1 MTTLVLAPEALVVA
15 TAGATLLLSGPR
27 RARARAQARRWA
39 PRAVL
44 LALLV
49 ALGLELWLGAQVG
62 TLFNGGF
69 VQDRFALFAK
79 AAVLIALAAGVAAAD
94 WDLERLPGPLP
105 AALLGGFGVMVTAS
119 GAGLFTV
126 WTGTALA
133 VAAAASALAWRPGG
147 VAAAAGLEPPGAAAV
162 RALTAAGTLLMMV
175 ALAFGYVHAV
185 AGGSSFDLVRGALAR
200 APSTLPLALPLLVGL
215 GGLVALLVLAPLG
228 FGAGAE
234 GSPFARGAA
243 AGVGSAG
250 AGVALLKVGGA
261 LAGAAATWSP
271 ALAVAAAGLV
281 LLAGLGA
288 ALAPSPRRAVGLL
301 AVSQLGWVAAAL
313 ATHGQAGL
321 GAGLFLLGAAVVA
334 ATAAPVLLA
343 DIELESGLA
352 GLGARQAA
360 RAAALALAACSLAAV
375 PPLAGFVG
383 VFLVAGALAGAGLYW
398 VVTLALL
405 GSLLAAVGAVRIAF
419 AAFLAEEE
427 EAHRAPVRAPSSRVL
442 PSTFAGAAA
451 VVLTVVL
458 AGYTLLANPI
468 SGLAMQGA
476 AALLG
481 SR

>member
-1 MTTLVLAPEALVVA
+1 VTTLVLAPEALVVA
-15 TAGATLLLSGPR
+15 AAGATLLLSGTR

-39 PRAVL
+39 PRAVV

-62 TLFNGGF
+62 TLLDGGF

-79 AAVLIALAAGVAAAD
+79 AAVLLALAAGVAAAD

-105 AALLGGFGVMVTAS
+105 AALLGGFGVMVAAS
-119 GAGLFTV
+119 GTGLFTI
-126 WTGTALA
+126 WTGAALA
-133 VAAAASALAWRPGG
+133 LAAAASGFAWRPGG
-147 VAAAAGLEPPGAAAV
+147 VAAAAGPEPPGAAAV
-162 RALTAAGTLLMMV
+162 RALTAAGTLLMLV

-185 AGGSSFDLVRGALAR
+185 AGGSSLDLVRGALAG

-215 GGLVALLVLAPLG
+215 GGLVALLVMAPLG

-243 AGVGSAG
+243 AGVGAAG

-261 LAGAAATWSP
+261 LAGAATTWSP

-288 ALAPSPRRAVGLL
+288 AVAPTPRRAVGLL
-301 AVSQLGWVAAAL
+301 AVSQLGWVVAAL
-313 ATHGQAGL
+313 ATHERAGL

-334 ATAAPVLLA
+334 VTAAPVLLG
-343 DIELESGLA
+343 DLELESALA
-352 GLGARQAA
+352 GLGGRHPG
-360 RAAALALAACSLAAV
+360 RAAALAVAAFSLAAV

-383 VFLVAGALAGAGLYW
+383 VFLVVTALAGAGLYW
-398 VVTLALL
+398 VITLGLL
-405 GSLLAAVGAVRIAF
+405 GSLLAAVAAARIAF
-419 AAFLAEEE
+419 AAFLLEEE
-427 EAHRAPVRAPSSRVL
+427 EAHRAPARAPSTRVL
-442 PSTFAGAAA
+442 PSSFGGAAA
-451 VVLTVVL
+451 VILTVVL
-458 AGYTLLANPI
+458 TGYTVLANPI
-468 SGLAMQGA
+468 SGLAVQGA